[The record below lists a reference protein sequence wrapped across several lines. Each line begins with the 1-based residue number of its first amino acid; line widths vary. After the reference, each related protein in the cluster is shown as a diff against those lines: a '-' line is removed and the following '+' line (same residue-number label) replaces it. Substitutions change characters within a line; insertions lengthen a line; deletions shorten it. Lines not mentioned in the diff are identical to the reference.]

1 MPALTAQVKRVGE
14 ISSMFVGPTD
24 DALRAFLLTRRSL
37 LLERTPDPGVVV
49 VAAAF
54 RLPLSFVELA
64 PVLSRMLA
72 VKISSWSRAGL
83 DGGFSALGS
92 FVPKTS
98 DSGTI
103 RRVVV
108 STLLDIA
115 ACRCVSAV
123 PAGFGRPR
131 AAGAKE
137 SSVDKLAL
145 RAASWSA

>member
-1 MPALTAQVKRVGE
+1 MPALIAQVKRVGE
-14 ISSMFVGPTD
+14 ISSILVGPTD

-37 LLERTPDPGVVV
+37 LLERMPDPGA

-72 VKISSWSRAGL
+72 VKILSWSRAGL

-108 STLLDIA
+108 STLLEIA

-131 AAGAKE
+131 AAGANE